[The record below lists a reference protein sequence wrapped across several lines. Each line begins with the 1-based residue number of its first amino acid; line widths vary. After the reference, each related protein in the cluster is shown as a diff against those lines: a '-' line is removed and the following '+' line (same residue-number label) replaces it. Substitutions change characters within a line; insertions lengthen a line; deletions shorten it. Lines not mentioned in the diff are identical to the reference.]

1 MQERKSMQSQA
12 NKLKEIVEKNSPKK
26 RDTNTKFIAVT
37 SGKGGV
43 GKSTISANMAN
54 ILAKNGYKVAL
65 FDADI
70 GLANL
75 DVILRVSID
84 KNILHVLK
92 GECSLSDIIIE
103 VSKNLILIPGESGD
117 EILKYS
123 DQFIFERFF
132 DETAMLDDLDF
143 VIIDTGAGIGGHIQL
158 FLEAADEVIVVTVPD
173 PAAITDAYATI
184 KVTSKIKSSLYM
196 LLNMTKN
203 EKEAKLIFD
212 KIKKVAMANI
222 GGDLELN
229 LIGKLPEDKLI
240 ARSVKQ
246 RTLFTNDSPNS
257 YASIDLKNI
266 VNNLIFK
273 LERKVLK
280 DGERRSFGS
289 FFKRLIEQF

>member
-1 MQERKSMQSQA
+1 MQSQA
-12 NKLKEIVEKNSPKK
+12 NKLKEIVERNSPKK

>member
-12 NKLKEIVEKNSPKK
+12 NKLKEIVERSSPKK
-26 RDTNTKFIAVT
+26 RSTNTKFIAVT

>member
-1 MQERKSMQSQA
+1 MQSQA
-12 NKLKEIVEKNSPKK
+12 NKLKEIVEKSSPKN
-26 RDTNTKFIAVT
+26 RLNNTKFIAIT

-43 GKSTISANMAN
+43 GKSTISANLAN

-75 DVILRVSID
+75 DVILNVRIK

-92 GECSLSDIIIE
+92 GECPLSEIIINVDE
-103 VSKNLILIPGESGD
+103 NLMLIPGESGD

-158 FLEAADEVIVVTVPD
+158 FLEASDEVIVVTVPD
-173 PAAITDAYATI
+173 PSAITDAYATI
-184 KVTSKIKSSLYM
+184 KVTSKIKSNLH
-196 LLNMTKN
+196 LILNMTKN
-203 EKEAKLIFD
+203 EKEAKLIFE
-212 KIKKVAMANI
+212 KIKKVALANI
-222 GGDLELN
+222 GESLNLN
-229 LIGKLPEDKLI
+229 LIGKLPNDKLI
-240 ARSVKQ
+240 ARSIKQ

-257 YASIDLKNI
+257 SASMDLKSI
-266 VNNLIFK
+266 ANNLVYK

-280 DGERRSFGS
+280 DSERRSFGS